1 MLQAMQKKLP
11 LIQFVVLASILLA
24 PMAAIADRSADAP
37 AAKPSPVIK
46 AKAIKGALRTSKTSM
61 GARVDYVV
69 EAPAAGQTTS
79 VRLKIEGREIGRPLS
94 IEVAASNGLQLVR
107 GLPGG
112 RAEQTD
118 VAVEYILAINPP
130 ADGLYYLSVF
140 FRSGDMTE
148 AMAIAIPVG
157 KAPVIS
163 KPVTPQTTPDGRRIL
178 SIPAQ
183 Q

>member
-1 MLQAMQKKLP
+1 MLQAMQKNLP
-11 LIQFVVLASILLA
+11 FIQFVVLATVLLA
-24 PMAAIADRSADAP
+24 PMAAVADRSGDVS
-37 AAKPSPVIK
+37 AARPFTVME
-46 AKAIKGALRTSKTSM
+46 AKAIRGALRTSKTSM

-69 EAPAAGQTTS
+69 EAPAAGQTSS
-79 VRLKIEGREIGRPLS
+79 VRLKVEGREIGRPLS
-94 IEVAASNGLQLVR
+94 VEVTASDGLHMVR
-107 GLPGG
+107 GLPNG

-118 VAVEYILAINPP
+118 VAVDYVLAIHPP
-130 ADGLYYLSVF
+130 ADGLYYLNIF
-140 FRSGDMTE
+140 MRSDGMSE

-157 KAPVIS
+157 KAPVLS